1 MTTNPTD
8 KNIPEVISDIVMIN
22 IELVEISIIL
32 KADNIAEINKNFFAF
47 LNLSYI
53 LPEIGDMIIPI
64 IRLKLPRRPAIIGL
78 ICISSIRNKTIKVN
92 VKLAPV

>member
-1 MTTNPTD
+1 
-8 KNIPEVISDIVMIN
+8 MIT
-22 IELVEISIIL
+22 IELVEINIIL
-32 KADNIAEINKNFFAF
+32 KADSIAELNKNIFAF

-53 LPEIGDMIIPI
+53 LPEIGDMMIPI
-64 IRLKLPRRPAIIGL
+64 IRLKLPRSPAIMGL

>member
-1 MTTNPTD
+1 MTTNPID
-8 KNIPEVISDIVMIN
+8 KNIPEVISDIIIIY
-22 IELVEISIIL
+22 IELVEMNIIL
-32 KADNIAEINKNFFAF
+32 KADSIAEINKSFFAL

-53 LPEIGDMIIPI
+53 LPEICDMIIPI
-64 IRLKLPRRPAIIGL
+64 ITLKLQRRPEIIGL

>member
-1 MTTNPTD
+1 
-8 KNIPEVISDIVMIN
+8 
-22 IELVEISIIL
+22 LVEINIIL
-32 KADNIAEINKNFFAF
+32 KADSIAEINKSFFAF

-78 ICISSIRNKTIKVN
+78 ICISSIRYKTTKVN